1 MYLAGEDIPGMKDPQ
16 ADKIDQQSEDSYTEI
31 MEVLVNRLTAIKPKY
46 GQIFKEL
53 LKGNMQPLNIAKALG
68 IGKSQVYEDV
78 PKVQAA
84 AKKLYF
90 ELMDR

>member
-1 MYLAGEDIPGMKDPQ
+1 MKDPQ